1 MAMTC
6 KTLDDIGFSAHPT
19 NPYSSFSS
27 IMRFANKIAVV
38 TGGGGEIGRATAKR
52 LASEGAIVAIV
63 DLNPE
68 LAAQAAADIG
78 GNSWAWQTDVAQR
91 DQVEA
96 MVSEVLRRH
105 EKIDVLCNIAG
116 IAPPAPFL
124 ETTDENWDATIDV
137 NLKGVFFCSQIAARA
152 MVATG
157 VKGNIVNMASTNG
170 LVGEIG
176 LVAYNASKFGV
187 VGLTM
192 TAAIELAPHGIRVNA
207 VAPGMIRTKLSQ
219 AVLDADP
226 ELARTYFQ
234 DKIPMARFG
243 EPDEVA
249 AAVAFLASED
259 AGFITGHSL
268 VIDGGQLTF

>member
-1 MAMTC
+1 
-6 KTLDDIGFSAHPT
+6 
-19 NPYSSFSS
+19 
-27 IMRFANKIAVV
+27 MRFANKIAVV
-38 TGGGGEIGRATAKR
+38 TGGGGEIGRATARR
-52 LASEGAIVAIV
+52 LASEGATVVVV
-63 DLNPE
+63 DLN
-68 LAAQAAADIG
+68 LALAEQVAAEIG
-78 GNSWAWQTDVAQR
+78 GGSWAWQTDVAQR
-91 DQVEA
+91 DQVQM
-96 MVSEVLRRH
+96 MVDEVLRRQ
-105 EKIDVLCNIAG
+105 ERIDVLCNIAG

-124 ETTDENWDATIDV
+124 DTTDEHWNATLDV
-137 NLKGVFFCSQIAARA
+137 NLKGVFFCSQIVARA
-152 MVATG
+152 MVAGG

-170 LVGEIG
+170 LVGEVG

-226 ELARTYFQ
+226 ELAQTYFR

-243 EPDEVA
+243 EPEEVA
-249 AAVAFLASED
+249 AAVAFLASKD

-268 VIDGGQLTF
+268 VIDGGQLAF

>member
-1 MAMTC
+1 
-6 KTLDDIGFSAHPT
+6 
-19 NPYSSFSS
+19 
-27 IMRFANKIAVV
+27 MRFNDKIAIV

-52 LASEGAIVAIV
+52 LAHEGAAVVVVDLDIELAEQSAAEIVATGG
-63 DLNPE
+63 
-68 LAAQAAADIG
+68 QA
-78 GNSWAWQTDVAQR
+78 WAWQTDVSKR
-91 DQVEA
+91 DQVQA
-96 MVSEVLRRH
+96 MTDEVLRRH
-105 EKIDVLCNIAG
+105 GRIDVLCNIAG

-124 ETTDENWDATIDV
+124 ETPDENWDATIDV
-137 NLKGVFFCSQIAARA
+137 NLKGVFFCSQIVARA
-152 MVATG
+152 MVRNG
-157 VKGNIVNMASTNG
+157 IKGNIVNMASTNG
-170 LVGEIG
+170 LVGEVG

-249 AAVAFLASED
+249 ATVAFLASDD
-259 AGFITGHSL
+259 ASFITGHSL

>member
-1 MAMTC
+1 
-6 KTLDDIGFSAHPT
+6 
-19 NPYSSFSS
+19 
-27 IMRFANKIAVV
+27 MRFTDKIAIV

-52 LASEGAIVAIV
+52 LASEGATVVVV
-63 DLNPE
+63 DLNSE
-68 LAAQAAADIG
+68 LAEQSAAEIVASG
-78 GNSWAWQTDVAQR
+78 GTAWAWQTDVARR
-91 DQVEA
+91 DQVQA
-96 MVSEVLRRH
+96 MTDEVLQRH
-105 EKIDVLCNIAG
+105 GRIDVLCNIAG

-124 ETTDENWDATIDV
+124 ETPDENWDATIDV
-137 NLKGVFFCSQIAARA
+137 NLKGVFFCSQIVARA
-152 MVATG
+152 MIATG
-157 VKGNIVNMASTNG
+157 VAAKIKGAIVNMASTNG
-170 LVGEIG
+170 HVGEVG

-226 ELARTYFQ
+226 ELARTYLQ

-249 AAVAFLASED
+249 ATVAFLASDD
-259 AGFITGHSL
+259 ASFITGHSL

>member
-1 MAMTC
+1 
-6 KTLDDIGFSAHPT
+6 
-19 NPYSSFSS
+19 
-27 IMRFANKIAVV
+27 MRFTNKIVV
-38 TGGGGEIGRATAKR
+38 ITGGGGEIGRATAER
-52 LASEGAIVAIV
+52 FAREGATAVIV
-63 DLNPE
+63 DLNREPAE
-68 LAAQAAADIG
+68 SAAAEINAAG
-78 GNSWAWQTDVAQR
+78 GAAWAFEMDVARR

-96 MVSEVLRRH
+96 MADAVIARH
-105 EKIDVLCNIAG
+105 GRIDVLCNIAG

-124 ETTDENWDATIDV
+124 ETSDANWDATLDV
-137 NLKGVFFCSQIAARA
+137 NLKGVFLCSQIVARQ
-152 MVATG
+152 MVALG

-170 LVGEIG
+170 LVGEVG

-192 TAAIELAPHGIRVNA
+192 TIAIELAPHGIRVNA
-207 VAPGMIRTKLSQ
+207 VAPGMIRTRLSQ
-219 AVLDADP
+219 AVLEADP

-243 EPDEVA
+243 EPQEVA

>member
-1 MAMTC
+1 
-6 KTLDDIGFSAHPT
+6 
-19 NPYSSFSS
+19 
-27 IMRFANKIAVV
+27 MRFADKIAIV
-38 TGGGGEIGRATAKR
+38 TGGGGEIGRATAQR
-52 LASEGAIVAIV
+52 LAREGAGLVVV
-63 DLNPE
+63 DLNLE
-68 LAAQAAADIG
+68 LAQRAAAEITAAG
-78 GNSWAWQTDVAQR
+78 GKAWAFQTDVAQR

-96 MVSEVLRRH
+96 MANSVIRQHS
-105 EKIDVLCNIAG
+105 KIDILCNIAG

-124 ETTDENWDATIDV
+124 ETSDEDWNATLDV
-137 NLKGVFFCSQIAARA
+137 NLKGVFLCSQIVARLMAAK
-152 MVATG
+152 G

-170 LVGEIG
+170 LVGEVG

-192 TAAIELAPHGIRVNA
+192 TIAIELAPHGIRVNA

-243 EPDEVA
+243 EPEEVA
-249 AAVAFLASED
+249 AAVAFLASDD
-259 AGFITGHSL
+259 ASFITGHSL

>member
-1 MAMTC
+1 
-6 KTLDDIGFSAHPT
+6 
-19 NPYSSFSS
+19 
-27 IMRFANKIAVV
+27 MRFANKIAVV

-63 DLNPE
+63 DLNLE
-68 LAAQAAADIG
+68 LAQQAAAENG

-91 DQVEA
+91 DEVEA
-96 MVSEVLRRH
+96 MVNEVLRRH
-105 EKIDVLCNIAG
+105 GRIDVLCNIAG

-124 ETTDENWDATIDV
+124 ETTVENWNATIDV
-137 NLKGVFFCSQIAARA
+137 NLKGVFLCSQIAARA
-152 MVATG
+152 MVAAG
-157 VKGNIVNMASTNG
+157 VRGNIVNMASTNG

-207 VAPGMIRTKLSQ
+207 VAPGMIRTNLSQ

>member
-1 MAMTC
+1 
-6 KTLDDIGFSAHPT
+6 
-19 NPYSSFSS
+19 
-27 IMRFANKIAVV
+27 MRFANKIAVV

-91 DQVEA
+91 SQVET

-105 EKIDVLCNIAG
+105 GRIDVLCNIAG

-152 MVATG
+152 MVAAG

-219 AVLDADP
+219 AVLEADP

-268 VIDGGQLTF
+268 VVDGGQLTF